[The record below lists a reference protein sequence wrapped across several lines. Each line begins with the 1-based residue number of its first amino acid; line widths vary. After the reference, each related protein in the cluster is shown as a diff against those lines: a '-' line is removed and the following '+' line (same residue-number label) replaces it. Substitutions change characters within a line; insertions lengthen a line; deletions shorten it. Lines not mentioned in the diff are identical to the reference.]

1 MLSRS
6 VLVLCAFTA
15 SFLAPGSAIAS
26 ERTLVCKYEKHPAVF
41 LGESIMR
48 PRGKHTY
55 VIGKNGTAK
64 HKNRVMNGR
73 ISETRID
80 LFDTYEQKSKEGVPL
95 TYKHTVMID
104 LSSGQYSRFSQII
117 KRKKIIYNEIV
128 DGQCFSA

>member
-1 MLSRS
+1 MLVRVVVICCTWI
-6 VLVLCAFTA
+6 VLLQF
-15 SFLAPGSAIAS
+15 PGSAYAI
-26 ERTLVCKYEKHPAVF
+26 ERTLVCQYEKHPALF

-73 ISETRID
+73 ISDTRID
-80 LFDTYEQKSKEGVPL
+80 LFDTYEQQSKEGVPL
-95 TYKHTVMID
+95 IYKHTVMID

-117 KRKKIIYNEIV
+117 KREKIIYNEIL
-128 DGQCFSA
+128 DGECFSA